1 VSAIYQMASRGGPAL
16 GDTIMGGVA
25 GLLGPVL
32 ALTLGGALAGV
43 YAGGFLIRSNPVLT
57 YTGVA
62 GERGTETAA
71 AGKQPEAG

>member
-1 VSAIYQMASRGGPAL
+1 MASRGGPAL

-43 YAGGFLIRSNPVLT
+43 YAGGFLIRSNPVLA

-71 AGKQPEAG
+71 AGKQPEVG